1 MSAVFNIG
9 SKIWTLQTI
18 FDEKIPV
25 FMIIISLGIDFF
37 IREQILD
44 LNSATI

>member
-1 MSAVFNIG
+1 MYMSAVFNIG

-25 FMIIISLGIDFF
+25 
-37 IREQILD
+37 LD